1 MKTLIDITAKA
12 TTADWPETR
21 GTLQSVHVEV
31 EPGCFVHVGL
41 GHAGLTIHHGPTRVG
56 IPMEAIV
63 ALAQVHEPSLQP
75 QQVAATEARA
85 TADRAEQL
93 KRESMA
99 RKLAARSPQPST
111 LNPEP

>member
-1 MKTLIDITAKA
+1 
-12 TTADWPETR
+12 
-21 GTLQSVHVEV
+21 LQS
-31 EPGCFVHVGL
+31 
-41 GHAGLTIHHGPTRVG
+41 AGLLIFHGQAKVG
-56 IPMEAIV
+56 IPMADLV
-63 ALAQVHEPSLQP
+63 ALAQTHEPSLQP

>member
-1 MKTLIDITAKA
+1 MKTLIDLTAKA

-41 GHAGLTIHHGPTRVG
+41 GAAGLTIHHGPTKVG
-56 IPMEAIV
+56 IPMAALV

-75 QQVAATEARA
+75 QQVAAAEALA
-85 TADRAEQL
+85 AANRAEAL
-93 KRESMA
+93 KREAIA
-99 RKLAARSPQPST
+99 RKLAARERDPAP
-111 LNPEP
+111 NPEP